1 MGNRL
6 DVDLPEYP
14 LEIVFV
20 LVQPEFPGNI
30 GAVCRGMLNFGF
42 DKLRVIGHDGNWEE
56 ETRKR
61 AKHAQSV
68 LDNAKTYDNW
78 DSCMEDVSLV
88 IGTSGKREL
97 GAKIQF
103 RHFLTPKDLIE
114 NLEGLSGRVAIVF
127 GPEGIGLLQDQ
138 LRLCDLLLTIPTWE
152 GYPILNL
159 SHAVTV
165 VAYSMHQDVESDSK
179 EERAMM
185 GPKLRGKL
193 RETAARI
200 AESLPIHDSKKRGAR
215 EQLIRTLMRSSPD
228 EFEAHRLLGILNDAA
243 DALEMKQD
251 ISALNLE
258 NPEE

>member
-165 VAYSMHQDVESDSK
+165 VAYSMHQDVELKAK
-179 EERAMM
+179 EERTMM
-185 GPKLRGKL
+185 DPDLRRKL

-251 ISALNLE
+251 TSALNLE

>member
-20 LVQPEFPGNI
+20 LVRPEFPGNI

-165 VAYSMHQDVESDSK
+165 VAYSMHQDVELEAK
-179 EERAMM
+179 EERTMM
-185 GPKLRGKL
+185 DPELRRKL

-200 AESLPIHDSKKRGAR
+200 AKSLPIHDSKKRGAR

-243 DALEMKQD
+243 DALEKKQD

>member
-165 VAYSMHQDVESDSK
+165 VAYSMHQDVELEAK
-179 EERAMM
+179 EERTMM
-185 GPKLRGKL
+185 DPELRRKL

-200 AESLPIHDSKKRGAR
+200 AKSLPIHDSKKRGAR

-243 DALEMKQD
+243 DALEKKQD